1 MIDEI
6 MNGNVAEV
14 AQSFKEKMTS
24 CFAPIPNEYSMD
36 HNPTDENKSIENV
49 QQRDDDL
56 FPQKYRDAVKS
67 TMGMICDG
75 EGDTATIQTE
85 LTDTRLANITK
96 CKKAVTSTL
105 GMICDG
111 EGDEATIQLKLTDSM
126 NPEITSSY
134 TYDEYTVT
142 SKTVGL
148 NTVEDNNKEENTIS
162 ANGLISVYKQS
173 SVKDVFA
180 EKRNEQ
186 QFANTLQLDQPS
198 KPEPEPEQSEAEMK
212 RAELVDKMVQK
223 RLGQRIPIDP

>member
-1 MIDEI
+1 
-6 MNGNVAEV
+6 
-14 AQSFKEKMTS
+14 
-24 CFAPIPNEYSMD
+24 
-36 HNPTDENKSIENV
+36 
-49 QQRDDDL
+49 
-56 FPQKYRDAVKS
+56 
-67 TMGMICDG
+67 
-75 EGDTATIQTE
+75 
-85 LTDTRLANITK
+85 
-96 CKKAVTSTL
+96 
-105 GMICDG
+105 MICDG